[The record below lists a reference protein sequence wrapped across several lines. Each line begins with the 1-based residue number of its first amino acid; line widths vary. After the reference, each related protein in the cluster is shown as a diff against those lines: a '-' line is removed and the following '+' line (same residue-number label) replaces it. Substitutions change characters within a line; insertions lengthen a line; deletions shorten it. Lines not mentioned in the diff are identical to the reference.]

1 MVSAFLS
8 PPYLPCA
15 SAMRSVPCLSRKNAE
30 SSQHTLPSAKL
41 DMHFSV
47 QVVAARVD
55 LCRDILLVEDKG
67 VQARMRPD
75 V

>member
-1 MVSAFLS
+1 MVSAFFS

-15 SAMRSVPCLSRKNAE
+15 SAMRSVPCLSRKNVE
-30 SSQHTLPSAKL
+30 LSQRTLPSAEL

-47 QVVAARVD
+47 QAVVARVD
-55 LCRDILLVEDKG
+55 LCRDIRPAEDKG